1 MGIFNRKLVNTL
13 KKRMSELKPEVFET
27 LYSLRLSEHK
37 DIPYE
42 EYINFFNFI
51 VVDDVVYCTDDE
63 STEKR
68 VNTYFKAREGNEMHL
83 FSLTLPDV
91 IIKNGSVIKNRYG
104 KNYLK

>member
-1 MGIFNRKLVNTL
+1 M
-13 KKRMSELKPEVFET
+13 KKDISELKKEVFEL
-27 LYSLRLSEHK
+27 LYSLRLKEHMPVSY
-37 DIPYE
+37 DN
-42 EYINFFNFI
+42 YIKLFNFI

-68 VNTYFKAREGNEMHL
+68 VSTYFKAREGNEMCF

-104 KNYLK
+104 KYL

>member
-1 MGIFNRKLVNTL
+1 MGIFNRKLVNPL
-13 KKRMSELKPEVFET
+13 KKRMSELKPEVLET

-68 VNTYFKAREGNEMHL
+68 VSTYFKAREGNEMHL